1 MISYFPYSVLFF
13 SQNGLSNQE
22 APQGKARRKRPSI
35 SPMRA
40 ASPQTVDRLLGVFV
54 AVCASAVIAAFGA
67 RIGPSFS
74 AFLRLAYDG
83 YASNGESSAGSEKG
97 RGDSPKKRRSRGRRR
112 SSAENED
119 TRRQDGSGEGDNA
132 DIGDDYFAYAYGS
145 RSSSLRS
152 GTAVGVAAGDAA
164 AVGGRRGLGAV
175 LVVHAG
181 SCHCGELAFEV
192 QAPEHLVAL
201 EGPSK
206 VKHLFVLL
214 GVRFSGERSTTP
226 SPGRFTLLENVSTR
240 SNGRFIF
247 RISL

>member
-1 MISYFPYSVLFF
+1 MTISYFSLSVLLGGF
-13 SQNGLSNQE
+13 QNGISNQE
-22 APQGKARRKRPSI
+22 EPQGKARRKRPFI

-40 ASPQTVDRLLGVFV
+40 ASSQAVDRLLGVFV

-83 YASNGESSAGSEKG
+83 YASTDESSAGSEEG
-97 RGDSPKKRRSRGRRR
+97 RRDCPKKRSSRRPRR
-112 SSAENED
+112 SSPDNED
-119 TRRQDGSGEGDNA
+119 SRRQDNNGEGNNVEM
-132 DIGDDYFAYAYGS
+132 GDEYFAYAYGS

-152 GTAVGVAAGDAA
+152 GVAAGDAA
-164 AVGGRRGLGAV
+164 TVAERRGGLGAV

-201 EGPSK
+201 EGRSK
-206 VKHLFVLL
+206 VRHISIRVKYLPALL
-214 GVRFSGERSTTP
+214 GSDIP
-226 SPGRFTLLENVSTR
+226 L
-240 SNGRFIF
+240 
-247 RISL
+247 

>member
-1 MISYFPYSVLFF
+1 MISYFSHSVLLVYC
-13 SQNGLSNQE
+13 QNGLSNQE
-22 APQGKARRKRPSI
+22 APQGKARRKRPSV

-40 ASPQTVDRLLGVFV
+40 ASSQAVDRLLGVFV

-83 YASNGESSAGSEKG
+83 YASTGESSAGSEEG
-97 RGDSPKKRRSRGRRR
+97 RGDCSKKRCSRGPRR
-112 SSAENED
+112 SSPENEGS
-119 TRRQDGSGEGDNA
+119 RRQDEGGNVEM
-132 DIGDDYFAYAYGS
+132 GDDYFSYAYGS

-152 GTAVGVAAGDAA
+152 GMAVGVAAGDAA
-164 AVGGRRGLGAV
+164 DVAGRRGLGAV

-206 VKHLFVLL
+206 VRH
-214 GVRFSGERSTTP
+214 
-226 SPGRFTLLENVSTR
+226 
-240 SNGRFIF
+240 
-247 RISL
+247 ISICSDCCM